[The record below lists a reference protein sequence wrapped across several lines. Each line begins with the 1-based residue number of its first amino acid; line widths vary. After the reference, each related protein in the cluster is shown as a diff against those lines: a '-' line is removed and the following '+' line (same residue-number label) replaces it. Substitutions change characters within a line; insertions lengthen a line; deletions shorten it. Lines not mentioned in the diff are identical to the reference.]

1 MERERNAAQ
10 STGKRTSGAEVD
22 VLELVRMIREKLGN
36 VSVEIS
42 AMGPDS
48 QRDVRNRPLT
58 MARVKKLLQRVEAE
72 ANLKFGKAG
81 DDIIVVGKDFNLT
94 VREASVPTQDLID
107 TISLTVPSIDP
118 TPIAAVANAA
128 RIALLRQQL
137 LETGALDYAAL
148 AQGRGSSPDAARKW
162 VERAE
167 ARNEIITVRY
177 DSRVYTP
184 LCVLDDAFD
193 ADPAF
198 QPVIAAL
205 AEVGETAW
213 SAWAYLATPSTWLD
227 GDSPVDVI
235 HKDPAAVLRA
245 TQRRLSNAA

>member
-1 MERERNAAQ
+1 MEGESTAARSIQ
-10 STGKRTSGAEVD
+10 KRATGKEVD
-22 VLELVRMIREKLGN
+22 VLELVRMIRDKLGN
-36 VSVEIS
+36 VSVEVS
-42 AMGPDS
+42 ALGPDS
-48 QRDVRNRPLT
+48 RRDVRDRPLT
-58 MARVKKLLQRVEAE
+58 MDRVKKLLKRVEAE
-72 ANLKFGKAG
+72 ANLKFGKVG
-81 DDIIVVGKDFNLT
+81 DDIVVVGEDFNLT
-94 VREASVPTQDLID
+94 VREASAPTANLID
-107 TISLTVPSIDP
+107 TINLTVPSIDP

-177 DSRVYTP
+177 DNRVYTP

-193 ADPAF
+193 TNPAF

-205 AEVGETAW
+205 AEAGETAW
-213 SAWAYLATPSTWLD
+213 AAWTYLATPSTWLD
-227 GDSPVDVI
+227 GESPVDVI
-235 HKDPAAVLRA
+235 HKDPTAVLRA
-245 TQRRLSNAA
+245 TQRRISNAA